1 MKRIESL
8 KPNQIFVFGS
18 NANGN
23 HAGGAARQALESFGA
38 IMGQAEGLQGQS
50 YGIVTLDKD
59 MQKVSL
65 DYIKEQLI
73 KLNDFAK
80 GNPDKVFLMT
90 LIGCGIAGFSIEEI
104 KSEVEKVDWVR
115 NVDIPDE
122 FRIVQSYKAFDKDMK
137 CRGYQYE
144 IGGEYEA
151 ESAIACRSGFH
162 ACGNPFDVLNYYP
175 LVDEDGHMTR
185 FASVE
190 QSGMIDNTESDKT
203 CSSRVKIK
211 AELGFPGFVRA
222 CVEWVKEITSPAKIK
237 NSGGNLSDNSGDS
250 AKIGSSGDSA
260 KIGSSGDYAQI
271 GSSGYSAKI
280 GSSGYSAQIGSSGYS
295 AKIGSSGNSAQ
306 IGSSGNSAKI
316 DSTGEYSVVCCS
328 GHNSAVKAK
337 KGSWITLAEWKRD
350 DKKERL
356 VPVCVK
362 TEYVDGERIKADTW
376 YKLIN
381 GEFVEQ

>member
-23 HAGGAARQALESFGA
+23 HAGGAARQALELFGA

-73 KLNDFAK
+73 KLNAFAK
-80 GNPDKVFLMT
+80 RNPDKVFLMT

-104 KSEVEKVDWVR
+104 KSEVERIDWER

-122 FRIVQSYKAFDKDMK
+122 FRVVQSYKAFDKDMK
-137 CRGYQYE
+137 CRDYQYE
-144 IGGEYEA
+144 VGGEYEE
-151 ESAIACRSGFH
+151 ESAKICESGFH
-162 ACGNPFDVLNYYP
+162 ACTNPFDTLNYYP
-175 LVDEDGHMTR
+175 LINDNGQMTR

-190 QSGMIDNTESDKT
+190 QSGMVDNTESDKT

-222 CVEWVKEITSPAKIK
+222 CVEWVKEITSPATIK
-237 NSGGNLSDNSGDS
+237 TSKLSDNGKYCAQIGSSGNS
-250 AKIGSSGDSA
+250 AQIGSSGNSAQIGSSGDSA
-260 KIGSSGDYAQI
+260 Q
-271 GSSGYSAKI
+271 I

-295 AKIGSSGNSAQ
+295 AQIGSSGNSAQ
-306 IGSSGNSAKI
+306 I
-316 DSTGEYSVVCCS
+316 DSTGEDSVICCA
-328 GHNSAVKAK
+328 GCNSAVKAK
-337 KGSWITLAEWKRD
+337 KGSWITLAEWKLD
-350 DKKERL
+350 DEKGRF

-362 TEYVDGERIKADTW
+362 TEYVDGQRIKEDTW
-376 YKLIN
+376 YELIN
-381 GEFVEQ
+381 GVFVEQ